1 MEDEKIQEKN
11 VEKISIED
19 VKKEEET
26 RKADELVD
34 KIMQKILQ
42 IK

>member
-1 MEDEKIQEKN
+1 MEEEIKQEKK
-11 VEKISIED
+11 VQKIDIEEL
-19 VKKEEET
+19 KREEENA
-26 RKADELVD
+26 KADELVD

>member
-1 MEDEKIQEKN
+1 MEEEIKEEKKVQKLDLNEL
-11 VEKISIED
+11 
-19 VKKEEET
+19 KKEEEKI
-26 RKADELVD
+26 KANELVD

>member
-1 MEDEKIQEKN
+1 MENEKIQEKN